1 MERVAVVDY
10 GLCNVDSVVRALA
23 ECGAD
28 AFLVREAP
36 HLEPADRIVLPGV
49 GAFDVAM
56 AHLRETGLAEA
67 MTKLVLQEGVPFL
80 GVCLGMQLVATTG
93 FENGVSEGL
102 GWIDATVERIAGGV
116 DERVPH
122 IGWNEVDPT
131 RESPLFG
138 GIPGRADFYFV
149 HSYHVRC
156 SDPADVL
163 ATTPYGGTITSVI
176 ARDRIFGVQFHP
188 EKSQRHGLQMLRNF
202 LAIPA

>member
-28 AFLVREAP
+28 AFLVRETP
-36 HLEPADRIVLPGV
+36 QLERADRIVLPGV

-93 FENGVSEGL
+93 YENGTSDGL
-102 GWIDATVERIAGGV
+102 GWIDATVERITAHGA
-116 DERVPH
+116 ERIPH
-122 IGWNEVDPT
+122 VGWNEVDPT
-131 RESPLFG
+131 RASPLFD
-138 GIPGRADFYFV
+138 GIPARADFYFV

-163 ATTPYGGTITSVI
+163 ATTPYGGTITSAL
-176 ARDRIFGVQFHP
+176 ARERIFGVQFHP
-188 EKSQRHGLQMLRNF
+188 EKSQRHGLQLLRNF
-202 LAIPA
+202 LAVPD